1 MLFVILSK
9 NRSKV
14 SKENIER
21 TTKILAN
28 EPKVKAL
35 GFYYTFGR
43 YDTVLIAE
51 APDEKTMLK
60 LLLEVGDFA
69 ATETM
74 LAVSREEAIKL
85 LK

>member
-1 MLFVILSK
+1 MLFVVLS
-9 NRSKV
+9 RWRGKV

-21 TTKILAN
+21 TDKILAS
-28 EPKVKAL
+28 EPKVKIV
-35 GFYYTFGR
+35 GFYWTFGR

-51 APDEKTMLK
+51 APDEKTIMKML
-60 LLLEVGDFA
+60 LQAGDYV

-74 LAVSREEAIKL
+74 VAVSREEAIKL

>member
-1 MLFVILSK
+1 MLFVVLSRS
-9 NRSKV
+9 RSKT

-21 TTKILAN
+21 TSKALAS

-43 YDTVLIAE
+43 YDTVLIAD

-60 LLLEVGDFA
+60 LLLQVGDFVQ
-69 ATETM
+69 TETM
-74 LAVSREEAIKL
+74 LAISREEAIKL
-85 LK
+85 VK